1 MASFTDPRGCA
12 SISGELVDLARGRP
26 DPALGLSASLDHC
39 QTTLL
44 VGDLETSDRYLHQA
58 ERQAR
63 AVGHPAR
70 MWPASAWRAMR
81 LGLRGRFRDA
91 ESAAEAAFELGS
103 RSGQPAAATWF
114 ASQPFTLRWHQG
126 RIPARKPEE
135 LSLAKRRD
143 HKG

>member
-1 MASFTDPRGCA
+1 MSAEAVTIARGLGDPDLLASTLSKHCSVVMASFTDPRGCA

-26 DPALGLSASLDHC
+26 DPALGLSAWLDHC

-70 MWPASAWRAMR
+70 MWLASAWRAMR
-81 LGLRGRFRDA
+81 LGLRGRFR
-91 ESAAEAAFELGS
+91 
-103 RSGQPAAATWF
+103 RSGVQTY
-114 ASQPFTLRWHQG
+114 
-126 RIPARKPEE
+126 E
-135 LSLAKRRD
+135 LQSLMSTSYAV
-143 HKG
+143 